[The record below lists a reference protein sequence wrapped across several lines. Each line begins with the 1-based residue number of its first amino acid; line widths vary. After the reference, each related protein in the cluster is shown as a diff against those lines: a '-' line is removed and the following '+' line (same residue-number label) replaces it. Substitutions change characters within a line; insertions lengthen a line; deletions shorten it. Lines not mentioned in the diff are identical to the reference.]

1 MFENPIYNYPIE
13 RILEALGCR
22 KGSKDMYFSPL
33 RDESEASLH
42 IDRAKNLWFDHGAG
56 MGGTNVQLV
65 MLAKKCSIGE
75 AHRFIATLD
84 PTLSL
89 QPEAKRSKSSNT
101 IELISVKEL
110 RNPYLLNYLESR
122 KIPHDLA
129 KKYCREV
136 ILKNKS
142 KGQTYTLIGFKNNTG
157 GYALKSP
164 SGFKSTTQAGIT
176 TIDKNGKRTVVPSSS
191 SVIVFEGFFDFLSW
205 QVLQSS
211 EIPTCDVV
219 VLNSVNNLGRAA
231 DYLKLHDRIICFL
244 DNDKAGQKAVVSIK
258 STIPGKEIFDMW
270 HLYQHH
276 KDLNEMLQQSRGFSS
291 KMSLKL

>member
-1 MFENPIYNYPIE
+1 MFENPLYNYPID

-22 KGSKDMYFSPL
+22 KGGKDMYFSPL
-33 RDESEASLH
+33 REETEASLH

-65 MLAKKCSIGE
+65 MMARKCSMKD

-84 PTLSL
+84 PTLTA
-89 QPEAKRSKSSNT
+89 PMEKKAKESESSNDIKT
-101 IELISVKEL
+101 VRNL

-122 KIPHDLA
+122 KIPADLA
-129 KKYCREV
+129 KRYCKEV
-136 ILKNKS
+136 IIRNND
-142 KGQTYTLIGFKNNTG
+142 KGQTYTLIGFENNAG

-164 SGFKSTTQAGIT
+164 SGFKSTTKAGIT
-176 TIDKNGKRTVVPSSS
+176 TINTDGSRTVVPSTP
-191 SVIVFEGFFDFLSW
+191 SVLVFEGFFDFLSW

-211 EIPTCDVV
+211 KTPSCDVV
-219 VLNSVNNLGRAA
+219 VLNSVNNLVRAT

-244 DNDKAGQKAVVSIK
+244 DNDIAGQKACASIK
-258 STIPGKEIFDMW
+258 STISGKEIFDMS

-276 KDLNEMLQQSRGFSS
+276 KDLNEMLQESRGFTS
-291 KMSLKL
+291 KISLKL